1 MQIFCIALAF
11 KPLEMT
17 SDVSIKAV
25 GKSKM
30 FFIFGV
36 IKKSLFLI
44 SVIVCVPIGVEAIA
58 IGFAVASFLAAFI
71 SILAN
76 RIIFKLSIFKQLS
89 NMLIPLAISIPMFA
103 FVYRIGEQTSLPVW
117 LTLII
122 QVISGIFIYL
132 FGLFAVDSNTVLQI
146 KKIIKSFKKG
156 KAKQ

>member
-1 MQIFCIALAF
+1 M
-11 KPLEMT
+11 
-17 SDVSIKAV
+17 
-25 GKSKM
+25 
-30 FFIFGV
+30 
-36 IKKSLFLI
+36 
-44 SVIVCVPIGVEAIA
+44 CVPIGVEAIA